1 MKKYKLTD
9 ESMNYRGRTLW
20 RIEDIASGEKG
31 GWIESESNLSHT
43 GRCMILDEAKVY
55 GNAKVYD
62 NAIISGFSNVY
73 DEAEVFGNAV
83 VSAYVSVFDQAKIY
97 GNAEV
102 TNDAVVKN
110 KAQVLGYA
118 QVERFAEI
126 MGHAVVYGHAK
137 ISGNAEIQDYARVY
151 GYSQVLNSAVVK
163 DKGLV
168 HGHVIVKNSTIV
180 EGEEELFDGQYTW
193 DDINTFS
200 KLRLYIQDGIS
211 GDYARLYANG
221 RHQVQ
226 VEVILEAKDE
236 EARYIQIPETEILQ
250 NIVFVNYRNDP
261 FDNRF
266 QYSDSPGEYC
276 ASRLL
281 QDDLSSRIVESS
293 SASVYFSTVEP
304 MGETVVCVSCLITR
318 VKNGV
323 VTVEEYSTALENNSR
338 RPMPDSV
345 TLQVVPQYIFSNEDI
360 EVVESKEE
368 DSTYTL
374 RANYVRFHT
383 NGIHRL
389 RNGECIDD
397 TSFYYSKVQKL
408 GKVIYY
414 SACSTDSLVEVND
427 DLFTTTFD
435 KWIGEKFTVTSRNHE
450 YTGLCFWVFQ
460 STIKKGATI
469 FRNYPMFCSLFDIYG
484 NEAKLSIQISRI
496 DRTTLEVN
504 VI

>member
-110 KAQVLGYA
+110 WAQVLGYA
-118 QVERFAEI
+118 KVERFAEI

-137 ISGNAEIQDYARVY
+137 ISGHAEIQDYACIY
-151 GYSQVLNSAVVK
+151 GYSQILDNAVVK

-168 HGHVIVKNSTIV
+168 HGHVIVDKHTIV
-180 EGEEELFDGQYTW
+180 EGNEERFDGQYTW

-261 FDNRF
+261 FGNRF

-276 ASRLL
+276 AGRLL
-281 QDDLSSRIVESS
+281 QDESSSRIVESS

-323 VTVEEYSTALENNSR
+323 VTVEEYSTALENSSR

-360 EVVESKEE
+360 EVVERKEE
-368 DSTYTL
+368 NSTYTL
-374 RANYVRFHT
+374 RTNYVRFHT
-383 NGIHRL
+383 NGIHQLFR
-389 RNGECIDD
+389 GECR
-397 TSFYYSKVQKL
+397 SRANFYEVGIGSS
-408 GKVIYY
+408 GKYY
-414 SACSTDSLVEVND
+414 SAISTDSSVEISD
-427 DLFTTTFD
+427 DLFDYEFGNSQVGY
-435 KWIGEKFTVTSRNHE
+435 WRVISENHE
-450 YTGLCFWVFQ
+450 YSGLCFWVFYRREVTDNRRHV
-460 STIKKGATI
+460 S
-469 FRNYPMFCSLFDIYG
+469 PMLCSLFDIYG
-484 NEAKLSIQISRI
+484 NEAKINIVISPI
-496 DRTTLEVN
+496 DNTTLEAH

>member
-110 KAQVLGYA
+110 EAQVLGYA
-118 QVERFAEI
+118 KVERFAEI

-151 GYSQVLNSAVVK
+151 GYSEVLNSAVVK

-221 RHQVQ
+221 RHQVE

-261 FDNRF
+261 FGNRF

-276 ASRLL
+276 TSRLL
-281 QDDLSSRIVESS
+281 QDESSSRIVESS

-338 RPMPDSV
+338 RPMPYSV

-360 EVVESKEE
+360 EIIVSKKIEP
-368 DSTYTL
+368 TYTL
-374 RANYVRFHT
+374 RTNYVRFHT

-389 RNGECIDD
+389 HHGEVSKERQFYERTRNAARQGN
-397 TSFYYSKVQKL
+397 
-408 GKVIYY
+408 YY
-414 SACSTDSLVEVND
+414 SAISTDSSIEIND
-427 DLFTTTFD
+427 DLYTYTFGITIYD
-435 KWIGEKFTVTSRNHE
+435 SWTVVRPNHE
-450 YTGLCFWVFQ
+450 YEGLCFWVFEKNYLEVVN
-460 STIKKGATI
+460 S
-469 FRNYPMFCSLFDIYG
+469 FRESPMFCSLFDIYG
-484 NEAKLSIQISRI
+484 NEVKLSIKISKE
-496 DRTTLEVN
+496 DRTTLEAY